1 VKKLNAAVLEQN
13 GGSGSSGVVS
23 AAIGAVSGSGGLQYE
38 CLDCAMAFYSAAQLK
53 RHMQFAHGCEEQL
66 FCQVSTSI

>member
-1 VKKLNAAVLEQN
+1 VKKLNAAVLEQT
-13 GGSGSSGVVS
+13 SGHG
-23 AAIGAVSGSGGLQYE
+23 AGGAVPTGGGSGGLQYE

-66 FCQVSTSI
+66 FCQVNF